1 MSAARRSGESDMK
14 FRGVFIGVDRY
25 RAPDIGF
32 LSSAVRD
39 ATALHALFADG
50 FDCDPLLLTDGEATR
65 ANIISELHRL
75 AAESTD
81 KDLVVVTFSGHG
93 STTHELVP
101 YDADRSRLAETGLPL
116 DELAKL
122 LNQIPAATLV
132 CILDCCFSGGFGAKV
147 LVAPTQA
154 RDLESESDLLEQIAG
169 KGRIVLAASAPNEQ
183 AFEDVGLG
191 HGLLTYEL
199 LVALRGAPEV
209 LSAGKIDI
217 YKLLEHV
224 TRRVI
229 DASAALHREQHPAF
243 RGSVDGILSWPV
255 LTPGARYAAAFPD
268 RVRQPATADVHSLA
282 SYGMPLVLL
291 ETWAQA
297 IPELNSLQLAA
308 INDYGVLDGDN
319 LLVTAPTSS
328 GKTMVGELAALRGV
342 TERKRALF
350 LLPMRAL
357 VNDKYT
363 EFTRKYDD
371 LGVITIRSTGEISD
385 DNAALM
391 SGRYDVCLMTYE
403 KFGAMILANPH
414 LLRQVGTI
422 VVDEVQMLVDPG
434 RGANL
439 EFVLTLLRSRRTEGI
454 TPQIIC
460 LSAVIG
466 DTGGLERW
474 LDGRQLRHEERPVPL
489 VEGVL
494 DGAGQYRYLSEDGA
508 TKTEK
513 VITPQWSGK
522 NSSQDLIIPL
532 VAKLVGEGKQVI
544 VFREIKGETIGCA
557 EYLSARLNLPPAQT
571 ALDVLPQGDL
581 STSSERLRRT
591 LAGGIGFHNADL
603 TRDERQVLEEEFR
616 RSETKLRV
624 LVATTTLAM
633 GVNTPASA
641 VVIVGLNHPF
651 SGPYT
656 VAEYKNMV
664 GRAGR
669 LGYSERGESYVI
681 GTKGLDI
688 HRIWTHY
695 VTGRPEDVT
704 SVFLNQETDQRTQV
718 LRTLAALQP
727 GADGS
732 VEAELLISFLES
744 SFGAFQRRQA
754 NPSWTWGRDNIIA
767 ILHELRDHQLI
778 DAAAGDRYRLT
789 DLGRFAGEGGVFVD
803 SIIRLV
809 EVLRHLS
816 AAPNSTTLIASAQVT
831 REVDEVYFPFARK
844 AKYTEHQRWPQELAH
859 QLVAPQVQNM
869 LRIGGTDQLA
879 GLVRAKKAMACL
891 LYASDMPL
899 AQVEQHLM
907 RHMLGDGVAG
917 AIRAVASRT
926 RDLIPAVVR
935 VFSFLH
941 PDIAIDDIAERT
953 MVRLELGVPVE
964 MVELGTALGA
974 ALTRA
979 QYLSLRE
986 QGLTTPDQFDAAD
999 ASTIAAHL
1007 GVTES
1012 RAIEIQALLRARQPQ
1027 QDEVF
1032 SPLLPVPTE

>member
-1 MSAARRSGESDMK
+1 M
-14 FRGVFIGVDRY
+14 
-25 RAPDIGF
+25 APDIGF

-50 FDCDPLLLTDGEATR
+50 FDSDPVLLTDADATR
-65 ANIISELHRL
+65 ANIVTELQRM
-75 AAESTD
+75 AATSADT
-81 KDLVVVTFSGHG
+81 DLVVVSFSGHG

-101 YDADRSRLAETGLPL
+101 YDAVRLRLAETGLPL

-132 CILDCCFSGGFGAKV
+132 CVLDCCFSGGFGAKV
-147 LVAPTQA
+147 LVAPTQS
-154 RDLESESDLLEQIAG
+154 RDLGSEADLLDQIAG
-169 KGRIVLAASAPNEQ
+169 KGRIVLAASAPNEL
-183 AFEDVGLG
+183 AYEDVALG

-199 LVALRGAPEV
+199 LAALQGASEV
-209 LSAGKIDI
+209 LDADKINV

-229 DASAALHREQHPAF
+229 DSSAALHREQHPAF
-243 RGSVDGILSWPV
+243 RGSVDGVMSWPI
-255 LTPGARYAAAFPD
+255 LKPGSRYAKAFPE
-268 RVRQPATADVHSLA
+268 RVRQLATVDVHSLA
-282 SYGMPLVLL
+282 SYGMPSVILD
-291 ETWAQA
+291 TWAQI
-297 IPELNSLQLAA
+297 IPGLNSLQLSA
-308 INDYGVLDGDN
+308 INEFGVLDGEN

-328 GKTMVGELAALRGV
+328 GKTMVGELAALHGV
-342 TERKRALF
+342 ARRERAIF

-357 VNDKYT
+357 VNDKYA
-363 EFTRKYDD
+363 EFARKYED

-391 SGRYDVCLMTYE
+391 SGRYDICLMTYE

-439 EFVLTLLRSRRTEGI
+439 EFVLTLLKSRRAEGVS
-454 TPQIIC
+454 PQIIC

-494 DGAGQYRYLSEDGA
+494 DGSGRYQYVSEDGTVESRQA
-508 TKTEK
+508 IMPE
-513 VITPQWSGK
+513 WSGK

-557 EYLSARLNLPPAQT
+557 EYLAARLNLSPAQA
-571 ALDVLPQGDL
+571 ALESLPQGDL
-581 STSSERLRRT
+581 STSSERLRQA
-591 LAGGIGFHNADL
+591 LAGGIAFHNADL

-641 VVIVGLNHPF
+641 VVIAGLNHPF

-669 LGYSERGESYVI
+669 LGYAEHGESYVI
-681 GTKGLDI
+681 GSRGLDI
-688 HRIWTHY
+688 YRIWDHY
-695 VTGRPEDVT
+695 VTGKPEDVK
-704 SVFLNQETDQRTQV
+704 SVFLDEDADQRTQV

-732 VEAELLISFLES
+732 VETELLISFLES
-744 SFGAFQRRQA
+744 SFGAFQSRYT
-754 NPSWTWGRDNIIA
+754 NPNWKWERDNITA
-767 ILHELRDHQLI
+767 TLQELQGHELI
-778 DAAAGDRYRLT
+778 EVASVDRYRLT
-789 DLGRFAGEGGVFVD
+789 DLGKFAGEGGVFVD

-809 EVLRHLS
+809 EVLRPLTV
-816 AAPNSTTLIASAQVT
+816 APNSTTLVAAAQVA
-831 REVDEVYFPFARK
+831 RELDDVYFPFARK

-859 QLVAPQVQNM
+859 QEVASQVLSM
-869 LRIGGTDQLA
+869 LRIGGNDQLA
-879 GLVRAKKAMACL
+879 GPIRAKKAMSCL
-891 LYASDMPL
+891 LYASNMPL
-899 AQVEQHLM
+899 GQVEQHLM
-907 RHMLGDGVAG
+907 QHLQDNEAAG
-917 AIRAVASRT
+917 AVRGVASRT

-935 VFSFLH
+935 VFTFLH
-941 PDIAIDDIAERT
+941 PDIPVDSVSERT
-953 MVRLELGVPVE
+953 MVRLELGIPVE
-964 MVELGTALGA
+964 LVELGTVLGGT
-974 ALTRA
+974 LTRA
-979 QYLSLRE
+979 HYLSLLE
-986 QGLTTPDQFDAAD
+986 QDLTTPDQFTAAD
-999 ASTIAAHL
+999 AVTMAAHL

-1012 RAIEIQALLRARQPQ
+1012 RAAELQDVLRARRRQ
-1027 QDEVF
+1027 QDVAAV
-1032 SPLLPVPTE
+1032 PLLPPPTE